1 MLLLE
6 KSIGQSSFA
15 HTWIHARLDD
25 EMQSGREVRSS
36 PTLTH
41 MCDACRTSRATTAVG
56 REMMTDSRPAE
67 TNSAQSLNDSHYSF
81 FFVFVFFD
89 SRLSSSS
96 FLPFHAILSI
106 LRCRFI
112 LGPVGHLAALSP
124 ASPPLF
130 VVFVVAISIS
140 LFSRPIRPCR

>member
-67 TNSAQSLNDSHYSF
+67 TNSAQSLNDSRYNFFLFLSF
-81 FFVFVFFD
+81 LIVDYPPTHFFPFTQSFRSSDVGSFWD
-89 SRLSSSS
+89 QSDIWQLSHQHHPLSLSSS
-96 FLPFHAILSI
+96 
-106 LRCRFI
+106 
-112 LGPVGHLAALSP
+112 
-124 ASPPLF
+124 
-130 VVFVVAISIS
+130 
-140 LFSRPIRPCR
+140 